1 MIRVMDV
8 EDQTD
13 EEWPIS
19 HWVEYYNLSPA
30 ARKRVYNVISI
41 EFTHTKMEH
50 MVQSPEVARK
60 LDWVQYW
67 PAEFKDPTIQLRGK
81 MSFPKV
87 QHYCLMGVEG
97 SYTDFHIDFGGTSVW
112 YHVIKGCK
120 TFCLVP
126 PTEGNLKR
134 YEDWIS
140 SPNQDQTF
148 FADLVPAAITVTVNA
163 GNSLLIP
170 TGWIHAVYTPI
181 DSFVFGGNFLH
192 SFNMKLQLDV
202 VHLELRSKVR
212 RKFRFPFFEETNW
225 YAIENYVNKIL
236 AEAKRAGAKPAKEV
250 GTTLKSKSAAA
261 NASLPTGSSSVN
273 ALNLASH
280 PQMQAQLWNAFQRT
294 GLPATH
300 FPAWAEQ
307 VLTYT
312 PASNSTPGASS
323 TPNSS
328 TPSPAP
334 AGAGNRSS
342 PSPRTTNGQAP
353 GNASSKASGGAS
365 STHSY
370 NTSLSGKASGDSTSQ
385 SNASAAAAAAAIASQ
400 LNAPP
405 KDRRAVFTKG
415 DPIDDSWL
423 SIWER
428 EGLIS
433 ILDWLPIAKELFPLS
448 IYNQPGGPGKAQ
460 FYIDVLTCFL
470 RRLPLPPLADYLKL
484 HANDPSPYEPAT
496 VICKVCCSEDVP
508 EGVSETWIG
517 CDYCSH
523 WWHAAC
529 LGLSSQQA
537 EAMEAYFCSECRNT
551 VAGLRRV
558 SRDFYNWVIT
568 TPPHLLPAPKLAP
581 SLPYGYNPMMQQMMP
596 NHTMMGPNGAAMM
609 QNPGMMLSGGAMPMQ
624 ANNSLQFAQNAGYQ
638 PHMAM
643 QNHNSGN
650 MNFQPSAASLP
661 SPSAQNAGHM
671 GSNHHNMNASA
682 PGNFPMHQN
691 YSQHGSGANY
701 PYAHSSGQNPP
712 FPPLQLPNRQNMGHP
727 PPHSPHSSQNSPH
740 STQQSPH
747 MIHSPHMT
755 QYMHQPQQQQ
765 HPGHMAAMN
774 PSQMSQMQSQMG
786 PPHPPQGAHSQA
798 SYPSAYNQH
807 PMMNPYPYGNGGSP
821 TSSGAAPQSPYAT
834 TTPPP
839 TAQTPPASQTTPR
852 MSHQAAYASQ
862 GQQPPM
868 DAPVDSIEAQHQ
880 ALLQQQQ
887 QQIYQKQYFQ
897 MQQPPKQPSPY
908 QQGSYQTMQR
918 TSPLPP
924 HAYPHDHSSSSP
936 APSGAKVDVNV
947 GPQASMAMN
956 APSLVEMPHPGQPQS
971 HAAPLMSED
980 KMFSMAGHA
989 VTDHQGAVEQALMGG
1004 NEEENFQ
1011 EGSSTVKRPK
1021 LEETA

>member
-1 MIRVMDV
+1 MDV

-50 MVQSPEVARK
+50 MVQTPDVARK

-126 PTEGNLKR
+126 PTEANLKR

-236 AEAKRAGAKPAKEV
+236 AEAKRAGAKPAKEA
-250 GTTLKSKSAAA
+250 GNSLKAKSAS
-261 NASLPTGSSSVN
+261 NTPTLPAGTPAIN

-280 PQMQAQLWNAFQRT
+280 PQFQAQLWNAFQRT
-294 GLPATH
+294 GFPATH
-300 FPAWAEQ
+300 FPSWAEQ
-307 VLTYT
+307 VIAYGS
-312 PASNSTPGASS
+312 PSSGSNTTHGASTS
-323 TPNSS
+323 SNSS

-334 AGAGNRSS
+334 ANAGNRSS
-342 PSPRTTNGQAP
+342 PSPRSTNGP
-353 GNASSKASGGAS
+353 GSGSASSKANNSAS
-365 STHSY
+365 SNTSY
-370 NTSLSGKASGDSTSQ
+370 NTSSGGKASGDSGGVSPH
-385 SNASAAAAAAAIASQ
+385 SNASAAAAAAALAAQ
-400 LNAPP
+400 LNAPQ
-405 KDRRAVFTKG
+405 KDRRAIFTKG

-496 VICKVCCSEDVP
+496 VICKVCCSEEVP

-537 EAMEAYFCSECRNT
+537 EAMEAYFCSECRST

-568 TPPHLLPAPKLAP
+568 TPQHLLPAPKLAP

-596 NHTMMGPNGAAMM
+596 NHAMMGPNGAAMM
-609 QNPGMMLSGGAMPMQ
+609 QNPGMMLPGGSMPMQ
-624 ANNSLQFAQNAGYQ
+624 GNNSLQFAQNAGYQ
-638 PHMAM
+638 PHMNM
-643 QNHNSGN
+643 QNHNSGG
-650 MNFQPSAASLP
+650 MQFQHSSGSLP
-661 SPSAQNAGHM
+661 TPAAQNAGHM
-671 GSNHHNMNASA
+671 GSNHHNMNANA
-682 PGNFPMHQN
+682 PGNFQMHQG
-691 YSQHGSGANY
+691 YPQHGSNANY
-701 PYAHSSGQNPP
+701 PYAHPNGQNPP

-747 MIHSPHMT
+747 MVHSPHMS
-755 QYMHQPQQQQ
+755 QYMHQQQQQQ
-765 HPGHMAAMN
+765 HAGHMGSMAS
-774 PSQMSQMQSQMG
+774 SQMGQMPAHMG
-786 PPHPPQGAHSQA
+786 PPHPPQGAHPQA

-821 TSSGAAPQSPYAT
+821 TSTNVAPQSPYVT

-852 MSHQAAYASQ
+852 MSHQYA
-862 GQQPPM
+862 GQQQQQQQQPM
-868 DAPVDSIEAQHQ
+868 EGSSMDSIEAQHQ

-897 MQQPPKQPSPY
+897 MQKQPSPY
-908 QQGSYQTMQR
+908 QGSYQSMQR

-924 HAYPHDHSSSSP
+924 HAYPHDQSTSSSP
-936 APSGAKVDVNV
+936 RPSNSKDGIV
-947 GPQASMAMN
+947 GSQPTMAMN
-956 APSLVEMPHPGQPQS
+956 APSLGDMPHPGQPQS
-971 HAAPLMSED
+971 HTPIMSED

-989 VTDHQGAVEQALMGG
+989 VTDHQGAGEPTMLGG
-1004 NEEENFQ
+1004 NDEENFQ